1 MLHATSRNLVI
12 TVGNSMLIRKKGFS
26 GLVWC
31 LFSSRSS
38 WSAHLEARQRKGC
51 LCERHL
57 LHKPAEWIPAFPLG
71 PKLLW
76 LVLPAP
82 ASNNH
87 DNINDVEIDNDN
99 DNDDDDDNDIDNIN
113 NTVQLMMSYVRANKV
128 LLCAITCASLWL
140 LP

>member
-1 MLHATSRNLVI
+1 
-12 TVGNSMLIRKKGFS
+12 MLIPKKGFS

-87 DNINDVEIDNDN
+87 DNINDIEI
-99 DNDDDDDNDIDNIN
+99 DDDDDDDDDA
-113 NTVQLMMSYVRANKV
+113 VQLMMSYVQTRSCYV
-128 LLCAITCASLWL
+128 Q
-140 LP
+140 LPVHHFGCCHDII